1 MLTILNIISLAVIL
15 VPAAYY
21 GWLGETIQYKL
32 LKFGPINE
40 QYDRELLL
48 AIALVQAGKADAGL
62 DSDGMIRIHMGG
74 ENQLTIY
81 AQDYRDEN
89 FGSCYRC
96 RKDGYTQRREGII
109 SLSTR
114 KYLRNFK
121 EEYFGVRDPSS
132 IQKPLFNF
140 KKEKVTI
147 K

>member
-1 MLTILNIISLAVIL
+1 MLTILNIISLVVFL
-15 VPAAYY
+15 VPSAYY

-32 LKFGPINE
+32 LKFGSVNE

-48 AIALVQAGKADAGL
+48 AIALVQAGKADAGF

-89 FGSCYRC
+89 FGACYLC
-96 RKDGYTQRREGII
+96 RKNGYTQRREGII

-132 IQKPLFNF
+132 IQKPVFNF